1 MRWGPPRRHSP
12 PAAIL
17 AGILAPLMLEAVW
30 AHEEAPLVRHLG
42 CFRDADMGGGE
53 RVVRSIEHQTEH
65 VQGMYKSRPAAVEAC
80 AVWIARACPGSAQ
93 SGSNE
98 RQHRLMTPFT
108 LQEAAY
114 KLGFPGFAIQDGGS
128 CHSDATIFQRYD
140 MWGSVPADYLLH
152 QRC

>member
-1 MRWGPPRRHSP
+1 MNRLPFLIPQFREFYCGGGGRGEMRGKDPHRRHSP

-80 AVWIARACPGSAQ
+80 AVWNARTCPGSAPI
-93 SGSNE
+93 
-98 RQHRLMTPFT
+98 RQ
-108 LQEAAY
+108 Q
-114 KLGFPGFAIQDGGS
+114 
-128 CHSDATIFQRYD
+128 
-140 MWGSVPADYLLH
+140 
-152 QRC
+152 